1 MDRVKNNCLKC
12 FVPEENLCYN
22 DCMVKYFE
30 RHRCKQYIRGKPIRF
45 GYKIWSLNAP
55 SAYLVNFEKYQGN
68 NPRRSLEYEKNF
80 GKSAAPLVAMLEE
93 LKEAKGYTLFRQSF
107 HGIVVDKIPSGQRRS
122 RNRHSTRKSH
132 SILPYCNQKSMD
144 KKPRGSYESVI
155 DRTDGISIVR
165 WVDNSTV
172 TAASS
177 CFGVEPITNVR
188 RYSQAEKQ
196 HIQVPRPNIIGK
208 YSQSMGGNDQ
218 MDENTSQ
225 YRIAVKGKKWWW
237 CLFTWIIDVCAHNA
251 WQCHRKSGGTFSQ
264 LEFRHCIAQAYLK
277 TYGTPPKGAGRPS
290 TSSSSVSLNRVS
302 DELRYDSV
310 DHLVVSIPHNKR
322 RCCAGEGCSSHL
334 IKMIA

>member
-1 MDRVKNNCLKC
+1 MLANFHTVTIRCGTVCGHYNSFHCLAQSLTLRYGKRIRLR
-12 FVPEENLCYN
+12 FCY
-22 DCMVKYFE
+22 VHY
-30 RHRCKQYIRGKPIRF
+30 
-45 GYKIWSLNAP
+45 
-55 SAYLVNFEKYQGN
+55 
-68 NPRRSLEYEKNF
+68 NP
-80 GKSAAPLVAMLEE
+80 
-93 LKEAKGYTLFRQSF
+93 GYTLFRQSF

-225 YRIAVKGKKWWW
+225 YRIAVKGK
-237 CLFTWIIDVCAHNA
+237 N
-251 WQCHRKSGGTFSQ
+251 GG
-264 LEFRHCIAQAYLK
+264 
-277 TYGTPPKGAGRPS
+277 GA
-290 TSSSSVSLNRVS
+290 
-302 DELRYDSV
+302 
-310 DHLVVSIPHNKR
+310 
-322 RCCAGEGCSSHL
+322 CSHGS
-334 IKMIA
+334 